1 MKIIFAGTPEFSV
14 AALKAL
20 SNEHEIVAA
29 FTQPDRK
36 SGRGK
41 KLTAPPVKQFALQIG
56 VPVFQPTSLKNQVE
70 LIESLDAD
78 IMVVVAYGMLLPQSI
93 LDIPPLGCLN
103 IHASLLPRWRGAAP
117 IQRAIEAGDSQTG
130 VSIMRMELGLD
141 TGPVFNTLTIDI
153 SDSDTSQSLH
163 DSLSELGAKGI
174 CETLLALKTDPNIVP
189 APQDDSQSTYAK
201 KIGKAEAELD
211 WNLPARYLQQQIR
224 AFIPWPVSQ
233 TRHNETR
240 LRVWQSSVINEQSTA
255 PVGSIIASS
264 DLGLD
269 VACSDGIL
277 RLEKLQ
283 RDGSKPMHYSDFR
296 NGYSFSVGDKFAVVD
311 KPQQSSDSASI
322 QHHKVGTDNG

>member
-1 MKIIFAGTPEFSV
+1 MKIIFAGTPEFAV

-20 SNEHEIVAA
+20 SNEHEIVAV

-70 LIESLDAD
+70 LIKSLDAD
-78 IMVVVAYGMLLPQSI
+78 VMVVVAYGMLLPQSI

-141 TGPVFNTLTIDI
+141 TGPVFNTLMIDI
-153 SDSDTSQSLH
+153 SNSDTSQSLH
-163 DSLSELGAKGI
+163 NSLSELGAKGI
-174 CETLLALKTDPNIVP
+174 CETLSALESDPNIVP
-189 APQDDSQSTYAK
+189 SPQDDTQSTYAK

-240 LRVWQSSVINEQSTA
+240 LRVWQSSVINEQSTE
-255 PVGSIIASS
+255 PVGTIIASS
-264 DLGLD
+264 DLGVD

-277 RLEKLQ
+277 RLEKMQ

-296 NGYSFSVGDKFAVVD
+296 NGYSFSVGDKLAVVD
-311 KPQQSSDSASI
+311 KREQAAESDSRP
-322 QHHKVGTDNG
+322 HHKGGNGNG